1 MCSRKP
7 PSSKV
12 PRKRTTAQVQHAW
25 DEQPWSFAR
34 LRPQPSF
41 PPNPWSGLPC
51 PPSEDL
57 PNPGIEPRSPA
68 WWADCRRG
76 TCFSDMHLDG
86 ANPASIS
93 LHCLAGGAR
102 LGPVCPRRDVAVF
115 PSATIAAYTGGGW
128 SQSSATSAS
137 YLISASD
144 HTRGRAGVSLVTQ
157 FKCFTGQ
164 EQFLLWE
171 VWLSGLLDFYLWPLP
186 GTCQGHTCYCSS
198 LCKISLKHSLVICL
212 SLHNNFHILPPPRYS
227 VGDGILWYK
236 GCRVMLSPINYLIH
250 WSIHSTLFGA

>member
-1 MCSRKP
+1 M
-7 PSSKV
+7 PSFRGSS
-12 PRKRTTAQVQHAW
+12 
-25 DEQPWSFAR
+25 QPWYR
-34 LRPQPSF
+34 TQ
-41 PPNPWSGLPC
+41 
-51 PPSEDL
+51 
-57 PNPGIEPRSPA
+57 SPT

-102 LGPVCPRRDVAVF
+102 LGPVSPRRDVAVL
-115 PSATIAAYTGGGW
+115 PSATIAAHTGGGW
-128 SQSSATSAS
+128 SQSSATSS
-137 YLISASD
+137 SCLISASD
-144 HTRGRAGVSLVTQ
+144 HTRGRAGVSLATQ

-171 VWLSGLLDFYLWPLP
+171 VWLSGLLDFYVWPLP
-186 GTCQGHTCYCSS
+186 GTCQGQGETLTPVTAPLFVKFPWNTPWSFVFLCTTTSTSS
-198 LCKISLKHSLVICL
+198 
-212 SLHNNFHILPPPRYS
+212 PRYS